1 MVFGHPQLLRQFGM
15 LYQVMILTMHR
26 DKELRT
32 HEIVHELQFFAAGMT
47 GYMNFLIPAINHVC
61 P

>member
-15 LYQVMILTMHR
+15 LYQMMILTMYR

-32 HEIVHELQFFAAGMT
+32 HEVMHELQFFTAGVT
-47 GYMNFLIPAINHVC
+47 GYMNFLIPAINHIC
-61 P
+61 T